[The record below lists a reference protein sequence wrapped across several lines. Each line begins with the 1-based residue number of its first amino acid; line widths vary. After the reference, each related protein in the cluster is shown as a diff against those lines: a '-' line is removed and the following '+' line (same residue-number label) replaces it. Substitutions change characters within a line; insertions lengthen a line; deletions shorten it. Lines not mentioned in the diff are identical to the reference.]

1 MLSCCTA
8 QYAYNFELLLVKEI
22 ININI
27 NIIISIKVTLIA
39 FRR

>member
-27 NIIISIKVTLIA
+27 IISIKVTLIA